1 MYKYFIYPPKC
12 TEITLAILY
21 KKILK
26 NWEKLLMQIEDFH
39 LFSKFASQQ
48 KNLLKSE
55 FECWCNRA
63 QTFKINY
70 LPL

>member
-1 MYKYFIYPPKC
+1 
-12 TEITLAILY
+12 
-21 KKILK
+21 
-26 NWEKLLMQIEDFH
+26 MQIEDFH

-48 KNLLKSE
+48 KNLKSE